1 MGIYFTAETKDAKRQ
16 RIILETID
24 KAMTKINGEI
34 DGLEHVDKIIV
45 YRRLIERLE
54 SRLTKSERR
63 KPLTVF
69 HKGAYRPKN

>member
-1 MGIYFTAETKDAKRQ
+1 MIRITVETKEAKTVRLITESIAKAIE
-16 RIILETID
+16 RINQTV
-24 KAMTKINGEI
+24 NGL
-34 DGLEHVDKIIV
+34 DHASKIIV
-45 YRRLIERLE
+45 YRRLIMRLE